1 MNKSLQDQLINSGLI
16 DRKKARK
23 ITADQQKNRRK
34 LRGSVASQ
42 NIQTLDNEAA
52 NANAQRDRELNRQR
66 QEQSERKAIAA
77 QIRQIV
83 HANRL
88 PREQEGDATFNF
100 VVRGKVKRINLSEE
114 TRKRISTGGLAIVE
128 VDSRYDLVPSGVA
141 ENYGKEMQR
150 ALFSITIQIKEPR
163 RWKTT
168 MLTSRFPMIWFG
180 SLS

>member
-141 ENYGKEMQR
+141 EKLWERDAACVVFYNDPNKR
-150 ALFSITIQIKEPR
+150 ATPVEDGYADFQVPDDLV
-163 RWKTT
+163 W
-168 MLTSRFPMIWFG
+168 
-180 SLS
+180 